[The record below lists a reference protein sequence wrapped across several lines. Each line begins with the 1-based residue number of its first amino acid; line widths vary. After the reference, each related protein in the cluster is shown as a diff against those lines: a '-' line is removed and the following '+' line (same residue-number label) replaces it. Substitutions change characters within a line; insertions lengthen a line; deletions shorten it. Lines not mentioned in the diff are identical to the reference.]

1 MNPNDKDIL
10 KERLSEENY
19 QKLMALPNPKLH
31 KFVAD
36 SILLC
41 NPDSVFVGTDT
52 PEDIKYIRNRAIELG
67 EEVSLST
74 EGHTYHFDGFNDLA
88 RDKVNTRYLVPK
100 GQDPVA
106 NLNWTEKKAGLEEVY
121 GFLKDSMKGKEMLVR
136 IFCLGPV
143 NSAFSISAVQLTDS
157 TYVGH
162 SEDLLYRPGYEQ
174 FKKIGDSQ
182 DFFRVLH
189 SAGEL
194 ENCVSKHPD
203 KRRIYIDLEDDIVY
217 TVNTQYAGNTVGFKK
232 LSLRLAIRK
241 ALREGWLSEHMFVM
255 GVHGPGGRTT
265 YFTGA
270 FPSFCGKTS
279 TAMVMGET
287 IIGDDIAYLRK
298 IDGVVRSVNVES
310 GVFGIIEDVN
320 AKDDPLIFKAL
331 TEPGEV
337 IFSNILIKD
346 GVPYWSGDGRTH
358 PETGINYSGE
368 WYKGKK
374 DAGGKEL
381 APSHK
386 NSRYTIWL
394 NALHNLD
401 PKANDPEGVEVSGI
415 IYGGRDSDTWV
426 PLQQSFDWAHG
437 VITMGASLE
446 SETTA
451 ATIGKQGVRAFQP
464 MSNLDFLSMP
474 VGEYIDAHLKFE
486 QGMVKKPVVFAVNYF
501 LKDENGDYL
510 NDKKDKYVW
519 LKWMERRIHGEVK
532 TLLAPTGL
540 IPLYED
546 LKPLFREVL
555 KKDYSP
561 EEYEQQFTIRV
572 QEILRKIERI
582 EKIFREA
589 PKTPP
594 IFFDVMEQ
602 QKARIEK
609 AQQKFG
615 DYISPSVL
623 SVNNDR

>member
-1 MNPNDKDIL
+1 MKMNSNVKEIL
-10 KERLSEENY
+10 KKRLSKENFE
-19 QKLMALPNPKLH
+19 KLMALSNPKLH

-41 NPDSVFVGTDT
+41 NPDSVFVGTDSK
-52 PEDIKYIRNRAIELG
+52 EDIKYIRNRAIELG
-67 EEVSLST
+67 EETPLAT
-74 EGHTYHFDGFNDLA
+74 KGHTIHFDGINDLA
-88 RDKVNTRYLVPK
+88 RDKGNTRYLVPE
-100 GQDPVA
+100 GQSLGA
-106 NLNWTEKKAGLEEVY
+106 NLNWMEKKAGLEEMF
-121 GFLKDSMKGKEMLVR
+121 GLLKDSMKGKEMLVR

-143 NSAFSISAVQLTDS
+143 DSAFSISAVQLTDS

-174 FKKIGDSQ
+174 FKKIGDSPG
-182 DFFRVLH
+182 FFRVLH

-194 ENCVSKHPD
+194 ENCVSKYPEN
-203 KRRIYIDLEDDIVY
+203 RRIYIDLEEDIVY
-217 TVNTQYAGNTVGFKK
+217 SVNTQYAGNTVGFKK

-255 GVHGPGGRTT
+255 GVHGPQNRTT

-279 TAMVMGET
+279 TAMVPGET
-287 IIGDDIAYLRK
+287 IIGDDIAYLKK
-298 IDGVVRSVNVES
+298 IDGVVRTVNVEN

-346 GVPYWSGDGRTH
+346 GVPYWSGDGRDH

-374 DAGGKEL
+374 DAEGKEL
-381 APSHK
+381 PPSHK
-386 NSRYTIWL
+386 NSRYTICL
-394 NALHNLD
+394 SALGNLD
-401 PKANDPEGVEVSGI
+401 PKANDPQGVEVSGI

-426 PLQQSFDWAHG
+426 PLQQSFGWAHG

-474 VGEYIDAHLKFE
+474 VGEYVDAHLKFE
-486 QGMVKKPVVFAVNYF
+486 KGMKNKPPIFAVNYF
-501 LKDENGDYL
+501 LKDKDGNYL

-519 LKWMERRIHGEVK
+519 LKWMERRVHGEVK
-532 TLLAPTGL
+532 ALLAPTGL

-546 LKPLFREVL
+546 LKPLFKQVL
-555 KKDYSP
+555 NKDYIP
-561 EEYEQQFTIRV
+561 EQYEQQFTIRIP
-572 QEILRKIERI
+572 ENLRKIERI

-589 PKTPP
+589 PKTPQ
-594 IFFDVMEQ
+594 IFFEVMEE
-602 QKARIEK
+602 QKKRLAE

-615 DYISPSVL
+615 DYIPPSSLPVEK
-623 SVNNDR
+623 

>member
-1 MNPNDKDIL
+1 MNLNVRDIL
-10 KERLSEENY
+10 KERLSGENY
-19 QKLMALPNPKLH
+19 QKLMELPNPKLH
-31 KFVAD
+31 DFVAD
-36 SILLC
+36 AILLC
-41 NPDSVFVGTDT
+41 NPDSVFVGTDS
-52 PEDIKYIRNRAIELG
+52 PEDICYIRNRAIELG
-67 EEVSLST
+67 EETPLST
-74 EGHTYHFDGFNDLA
+74 DGHTYHFDGINDLA
-88 RDKVNTRYLVPK
+88 RDKGNTRYLVPE
-100 GQDPVA
+100 GQNLGA
-106 NLNWTEKKAGLEEVY
+106 NLNWTEKKAGLREMHD
-121 GFLKDSMKGKEMLVR
+121 LLRDSMRGREMLVR

-143 NSAFSISAVQLTDS
+143 NSDFSISAVQLTDS

-174 FKKIGDSQ
+174 FKKIGDSP

-194 ENCVSKHPD
+194 INSISKYPEN
-203 KRRIYIDLEDDIVY
+203 RRIYIDLEDDIVY
-217 TVNTQYAGNTVGFKK
+217 SVNTQYAGNTVGFKK

-255 GVHGPGGRTT
+255 GVHGPKDRTT

-279 TAMVMGET
+279 TAMVVGET

-298 IDGVVRSVNVES
+298 INGVVRTVNVEN

-337 IFSNILIKD
+337 IFSNVLIKD
-346 GVPYWSGDGRTH
+346 GIPFWSGDGRTH
-358 PETGINYSGE
+358 PEKGVNYSGE

-374 DAGGKEL
+374 DAEGKEL
-381 APSHK
+381 PPSHK
-386 NSRYTIWL
+386 NSRYTICL
-394 NALHNLD
+394 SALGNLD
-401 PKANDPEGVEVSGI
+401 PRANDPEGVEVSGI
-415 IYGGRDSDTWV
+415 VYGGRDSDTWV

-451 ATIGKQGVRAFQP
+451 ATIGKEGVRAFQP

-486 QGMVKKPVVFAVNYF
+486 KGMKKKPPIFAVNYF
-501 LKDENGDYL
+501 LRDKNGNYL

-519 LKWMERRIHGEVK
+519 LKWMERRVHGEVK
-532 TLLAPTGL
+532 ALLAPTGL

-546 LKPLFREVL
+546 LKPLFKQVL
-555 KKDYSP
+555 NKDYTP
-561 EEYEQQFTIRV
+561 EQYEQQFTTRV
-572 QEILRKIERI
+572 QENLRKIERI

-594 IFFDVMEQ
+594 VFFEVMEQ
-602 QKARIEK
+602 QKKRLIA

-615 DYISPSVL
+615 DNIPPSVL
-623 SVNNDR
+623 SVE